1 MGINTYGHNDYKRT
15 QQPVERHRV
24 TNILLIIGIGAVAVI
39 VVAVVIF
46 VAGAVLTAWTY
57 AKSPQAQMAEEL
69 EDNGTIEG

>member
-1 MGINTYGHNDYKRT
+1 M
-15 QQPVERHRV
+15 

-57 AKSPQAQMAEEL
+57 AKSPYAQMAEEL
-69 EDNGTIEG
+69 EDNSTIEG